1 MSQAHGH
8 DGQAAQDGVGREQR
22 EETAG
27 QLVRRACQRLVDQR
41 RIDDGAGGHVN
52 DLNAHALDE
61 VRECDAQQDRDEP
74 RADRVRPVPGVT
86 PLLGGDL
93 ATPLEGHDADNQA
106 DEDQEEGEVHAREHG
121 RVPLGERGEGRATSG
136 EQPHLVAVPVGA
148 DRAHGLGALTVA
160 LGDEGEEH
168 ADAEVEALEDQ
179 VDRPQNG
186 DENEPQD
193 RQSHDRCSSQY
204 PKDRSAGASSSALS
218 AFDEWMPSTA

>member
-8 DGQAAQDGVGREQR
+8 NGQTTQDGVGREQR

-27 QLVRRACQRLVDQR
+27 QLVRRGCQRLVDQR
-41 RIDDGAGGHVN
+41 RVNDGAGGHVN
-52 DLNAHALDE
+52 DLDAHALDE
-61 VRECDAQQDRDEP
+61 VRESDAEQDRDEP

-93 ATPLEGHDADNQA
+93 GAPLECHDADDQA
-106 DEDQEEGEVHAREHG
+106 DEDQEQGQVHAREHG